1 MIVSLKWLQNYVD
14 VPLTIE
20 ELVDRLT
27 MVGLEVE
34 GVHKQNHELQRV
46 VTVRMETIEAHPQAD
61 RLQLCKVSDDRKT
74 YRIVCGAPNL
84 QIGSVV
90 PLALPGAKLA
100 NGMILQES
108 QIRGELSQG
117 MLCSAKE
124 LGVGEDASGIWLLPP
139 DTPVGI
145 SLSEFLGKDDVVL
158 EIGVTP
164 NRGDCLS
171 VIGIAREVS
180 AICRSPLRYPEIA
193 LHETGPDIAELSSVT
208 IDDPVGCPRYAAR
221 LVQGVKV
228 GPSPAWLR
236 EKLEAVGLR
245 SINNIVDVTNFIMME
260 LGQPLHAFDFDLL
273 AEHRIVVRRARQGER
288 FTTLDEIERVLFDD
302 TLLICDGKGPV
313 ALAGIMGGLDSEIKP
328 ETTKVLI
335 ESAHFQPLCIRRSSK
350 KLGLRSES
358 SFRFERG
365 VDPEGLIRA
374 LDRAAQLMAEV
385 GGGAIAEGRLDVYPN
400 FIEPPVLTLRV
411 DRTNRFLGT
420 QLDASE
426 MADVLRRIEMQVTE
440 IDSNKLQVVPPPFR
454 PDITREVDLAEEVV
468 RLVGYN
474 KVPVT
479 APLAAVKAAPFDPH
493 LRARQEVKHFLQGA
507 GFFEVLNYSFI
518 SYDSLLKLKLPT
530 EDGRLDAIR
539 LMNPLSEEQ
548 SVMRTSL
555 IPGLLQ
561 TARYNFDHGNED
573 LRLFELSKVFL
584 ADPGKNLPEERHQLA
599 GAMAGR
605 RIPDLLHGGKD
616 EVDYTDIKGIA
627 ESFLNIFYLENISF
641 RTDDLPPYLDPSMAA
656 SIYCHGQPIG
666 FLGRINPEIR
676 EAFDLKQFVY
686 VFEFDFDR
694 VFDLKLPQP
703 LFRPLPK
710 FPSVVRDMAIIVD
723 EDLTVQEALDF
734 IQGQNEPL
742 LERVEVFDI
751 FKSEQLGEGK
761 RSIGY
766 RLVYRAV
773 DRNLT
778 DEEVNVIH
786 HKLAEKVLAKFH
798 ATLR

>member
-14 VPLTIE
+14 VPLTTE

-34 GVHKQNHELQRV
+34 GVHKPNPELQRI
-46 VTVRMETIEAHPQAD
+46 VTVRLESVEAHPQAD
-61 RLQLCKVSDDRKT
+61 RLQLCRVSDNRTT
-74 YRIVCGAPNL
+74 YRVVCGAPNL

-90 PLALPGAKLA
+90 PLALPGTKLA
-100 NGMILQES
+100 NGMVLQES

-117 MLCSAKE
+117 MLCSEKE

-139 DTPVGI
+139 DTAVGI
-145 SLSEFLGKDDVVL
+145 SISEFLGRDDIIL
-158 EIGVTP
+158 EISVTP
-164 NRGDCLS
+164 NRSDCLS
-171 VIGIAREVS
+171 IIGIAREVS
-180 AICRSPLRYPEIA
+180 AICGSPLRYPEIT
-193 LHETGPDIAELSSVT
+193 LQETGPDIIALSSVT
-208 IDDPVGCPRYAAR
+208 IDDPIGCPRYAAR
-221 LVQGVKV
+221 LLQGVKV

-236 EKLEAVGLR
+236 ERLEAIGLR

-260 LGQPLHAFDFDLL
+260 MGQPLHAFDFDLL
-273 AEHRIVVRRARQGER
+273 AENRIVVRRAGQGER
-288 FTTLDEIERVLFDD
+288 FTTLDETERVLFDD
-302 TLLICDGKGPV
+302 TLLICDGMGPV
-313 ALAGIMGGLDSEIKP
+313 AVAGIMGGLDSEIKP
-328 ETTKVLI
+328 ETTRVLI
-335 ESAHFQPLCIRRSSK
+335 ESAHFQPQCIRRSSK

-365 VDPEGLIRA
+365 VDPEGLIQA

-385 GGGAIAEGRLDVYPN
+385 GDGEIAKGRLDVYPN
-400 FIEPPVLTLRV
+400 SIKPPILTLRV

-420 QLDASE
+420 QLEASE
-426 MADVLRRIEMQVTE
+426 MADVLRRIEMQVIE
-440 IDSNKLQVVPPPFR
+440 IDSKNLQVVPPPFR

-479 APLAAVKAAPFDPH
+479 APQAAVKAAPFDPH
-493 LRARQEVKHFLQGA
+493 LRARQEVKYLLEGA

-518 SYDSLLKLKLPT
+518 SHDSLLKLQLPT
-530 EDGRLDAIR
+530 EDRRLDAIR

-548 SVMRTSL
+548 AVMRTSL

-573 LRLFELSKVFL
+573 LRIFELSKVFL
-584 ADPGKNLPEERHQLA
+584 ASPGANLPEERHQLA

-605 RIPDLLHGGKD
+605 RSPDLLYGGKE
-616 EVDYTDIKGIA
+616 EVDYADVKGIA
-627 ESFLNIFYLENISF
+627 ESFLDIFYLENISF
-641 RTDDLPPYLDPSMAA
+641 RAEDLPSYLDPSLAA
-656 SIYCHGQPIG
+656 SIYCNGRLIG
-666 FLGRINPEIR
+666 FLGRINPEIQ
-676 EAFDLKQFVY
+676 EAFDLKQIVY
-686 VFEFDFDR
+686 IFEFDFDQI
-694 VFDLKLPQP
+694 FDLRSPQP

-723 EDLTVQEALDF
+723 EDLTVQEPLDY
-734 IQGQNEPL
+734 IQDQNEPL
-742 LERVEVFDI
+742 LERLEVFDI
-751 FKSEQLGEGK
+751 FKSKQLGEGK

-766 RLVYRAV
+766 RLVYRAA

-778 DEEVNVIH
+778 DEEVNDIH
-786 HKLAEKVLAKFH
+786 SKLADKVLARFD